1 MNEEILEYD
10 LGETDF
16 PKEGDIPIKQGGF
29 CLYSKSDW
37 SVRAWG
43 FKRAADILADHILE
57 FCSGGD
63 LVIYPVVYLYRHYL
77 ELNLK
82 DIITRGNY
90 LVDEP
95 IKLKSG
101 HSLNDLWNDC
111 RTILQ
116 QIGIPTDTPEVKP
129 FEACIKQLDRV
140 DYQSSAFRYPITRS
154 GKPTLP
160 TLNSVDLHDLKIIIG
175 RMSFFLRIA
184 CDIVAEKSGET
195 WGI

>member
-1 MNEEILEYD
+1 M
-10 LGETDF
+10 
-16 PKEGDIPIKQGGF
+16 
-29 CLYSKSDW
+29 
-37 SVRAWG
+37 G

-63 LVIYPVVYLYRHYL
+63 LVIYPIVYLYRHYL
-77 ELNLK
+77 ELKLK

-160 TLNSVDLHDLKIIIG
+160 TLNSVDPHNLKIVIG
-175 RMSFFLRIA
+175 RMSFLLQIA
-184 CDIVAEKSGET
+184 CDILTEKSGET